1 LSAGSASATSRSPRA
16 TWWSATRWWPSRR
29 DPPLLVSQRT
39 DRLDSQIRQELMDLL
54 QREMKDPRLGFA
66 TITRVETA
74 RDLGHARVFVSVLGS
89 DAERERTMSALRVA
103 TPWLRRK
110 LGERLSLRHVPELS
124 VREDDSIASGDRVL
138 QIINELDLEPIERPS
153 DEAGEE

>member
-1 LSAGSASATSRSPRA
+1 M
-16 TWWSATRWWPSRR
+16 
-29 DPPLLVSQRT
+29 SQRT

-74 RDLGHARVFVSVLGS
+74 RDLGHARVWVSVLGT

-110 LGERLSLRHVPELS
+110 LGERLSLRHVPELT

-138 QIINELDLEPIERPS
+138 QIIRELHPAPVDPAPH
-153 DEAGEE
+153 EAGED

>member
-1 LSAGSASATSRSPRA
+1 M
-16 TWWSATRWWPSRR
+16 
-29 DPPLLVSQRT
+29 SQRT

-74 RDLGHARVFVSVLGS
+74 HDLGHARVWVSVLGT
-89 DAERERTMSALRVA
+89 DLERERTMDALRVA

-110 LGERLSLRHVPELS
+110 LGERLSLRHVPELT
-124 VREDDSIASGDRVL
+124 VREDDSIESGDRVL
-138 QIINELDLEPIERPS
+138 RIIQELEEGS
-153 DEAGEE
+153 AGSSTGEAGEP

>member
-1 LSAGSASATSRSPRA
+1 M
-16 TWWSATRWWPSRR
+16 
-29 DPPLLVSQRT
+29 SQRT

-74 RDLGHARVFVSVLGS
+74 RDLGHARVWVSVLGS

-110 LGERLSLRHVPELS
+110 LGERLSLRHVPELT

-138 QIINELDLEPIERPS
+138 QIIRELDPAPADPAP
-153 DEAGEE
+153 DEAGEA

>member
-1 LSAGSASATSRSPRA
+1 
-16 TWWSATRWWPSRR
+16 
-29 DPPLLVSQRT
+29 VSQRT

-74 RDLGHARVFVSVLGS
+74 RDLGHARVWVSVLGT
-89 DAERERTMSALRVA
+89 DAERERTIGALRVA
-103 TPWLRRK
+103 TPWLRRR

-138 QIINELDLEPIERPS
+138 QIINELDLEPIEPP
-153 DEAGEE
+153 AGEARGD

>member
-1 LSAGSASATSRSPRA
+1 M
-16 TWWSATRWWPSRR
+16 
-29 DPPLLVSQRT
+29 SQRT

-74 RDLGHARVFVSVLGS
+74 RDLGHARVWVSVLGS
-89 DAERERTMSALRVA
+89 ELERERTMGALRVA
-103 TPWLRRK
+103 TPWLRRR
-110 LGERLSLRHVPELS
+110 LGERLSLRHVPELT

-138 QIINELDLEPIERPS
+138 QIIQELSGEATEPPP
-153 DEAGEE
+153 DDAEEG

>member
-1 LSAGSASATSRSPRA
+1 M
-16 TWWSATRWWPSRR
+16 
-29 DPPLLVSQRT
+29 SQRT

-74 RDLGHARVFVSVLGS
+74 RDLGHARVWVSVLGT

-103 TPWLRRK
+103 TPWLRRR
-110 LGERLSLRHVPELS
+110 LGERLSLRHVPELT

-138 QIINELDLEPIERPS
+138 QLIRELDPAPADPAP
-153 DEAGEE
+153 DEAGEA